1 MCAMDGQ
8 ANTVMFAAVDVAVA
22 ATGGVAAVILTVVV
36 AVLTVVVA
44 TTGCVRFRFFDSLLI
59 VQ

>member
-8 ANTVMFAAVDVAVA
+8 ANTVMFAAADVAA
-22 ATGGVAAVILTVVV
+22 GAAAVILTVVV
-36 AVLTVVVA
+36 AA
-44 TTGCVRFRFFDSLLI
+44 TTGVRFRFFDSLLI

>member
-8 ANTVMFAAVDVAVA
+8 ANTVMFAAADVAA
-22 ATGGVAAVILTVVV
+22 GAAAVILTVVV
-36 AVLTVVVA
+36 AA